1 MSAPSMDPIDVPE
14 NIPEDID
21 HGEFEIQLIHGWSK
35 KELELLLSRRGL
47 EVKGKKP
54 ELAARL
60 IEALESAPIVPD
72 AIDQAK
78 TVELAL
84 EVQHTN

>member
-1 MSAPSMDPIDVPE
+1 MAIDVPDHT
-14 NIPEDID
+14 PEDIGD

-47 EVKGKKP
+47 EVKGKKA

-60 IEALESAPIVPD
+60 VEALESAPSVPTT
-72 AIDQAK
+72 IDQAK

-84 EVQHTN
+84 EVQHIN